1 MVDSVREH
9 RRLETTMRVI
19 GLILVVTAAMAQ
31 APAFQAVGS
40 VSELMI
46 SIIYPSSDALFY
58 IERTPPKTDVE
69 WNAIR
74 NQALMLAE
82 SGNLLMMA
90 GRAKDQQDWIKDS
103 KMLVD
108 VGRTAYKLAQA
119 RNMEGIVALNDQLYQ
134 SCVVCHTQ
142 YRPGFGKRP

>member
-1 MVDSVREH
+1 
-9 RRLETTMRVI
+9 MRTI
-19 GLILVVTAAMAQ
+19 GLVLFVTAVMAQ
-31 APAFQAVGS
+31 APAFQPGGN

-58 IERTPPKTDVE
+58 IERTAPKTDLE
-69 WNAIR
+69 WNTVR

-108 VGRTAYKLAQA
+108 VGRAAYKAAQA
-119 RNMEGIVALNDQLYQ
+119 KNMDAILALNDQLYA
-134 SCVVCHTQ
+134 SCVTCHTQ
-142 YRPGFGKRP
+142 YRPGFGKRS

>member
-1 MVDSVREH
+1 
-9 RRLETTMRVI
+9 MRVI

-119 RNMEGIVALNDQLYQ
+119 RNMEGIVALNDQLYA
-134 SCVVCHTQ
+134 SCVTCHTQ
-142 YRPGFGKRP
+142 YRPGFGKRS

>member
-1 MVDSVREH
+1 
-9 RRLETTMRVI
+9 MRTI
-19 GLILVVTAAMAQ
+19 GLVLFVTAVMAQ
-31 APAFQAVGS
+31 APAFQPVGN

-58 IERTPPKTDVE
+58 IERTAPKTDLE
-69 WNAIR
+69 WNTVR

-108 VGRTAYKLAQA
+108 VGRAAYKAAQA
-119 RNMEGIVALNDQLYQ
+119 KNMDAILALNDQLYA
-134 SCVVCHTQ
+134 SCVTCHTQ
-142 YRPGFGKRP
+142 YRPGFGKRS

>member
-1 MVDSVREH
+1 
-9 RRLETTMRVI
+9 MRTI
-19 GLILVVTAAMAQ
+19 GLVLSVTAALAQ
-31 APAFQAVGS
+31 APSFQPVGN

-46 SIIYPSSDALFY
+46 SLIYPSSDALFY
-58 IERTPPKTDVE
+58 IERTAPKTDVE

-108 VGRTAYKLAQA
+108 VGRAAYQAAQA
-119 RNMEGIVALNDQLYQ
+119 KNMDAILALNDQLYA
-134 SCVVCHTQ
+134 SCVTCHAQ
-142 YRPGFGKRP
+142 YRPGFGKRS